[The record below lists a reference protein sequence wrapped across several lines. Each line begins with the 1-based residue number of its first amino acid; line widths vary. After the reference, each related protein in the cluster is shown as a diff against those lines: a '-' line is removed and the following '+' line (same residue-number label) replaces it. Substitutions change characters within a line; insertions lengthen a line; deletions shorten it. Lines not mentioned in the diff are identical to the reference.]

1 MEHYENHFS
10 NIQSLQEWETAQ
22 TNQPSLPND
31 RYPCRFQGCDNSFK
45 HDGVHRIRYKLAHDP
60 PPTVP
65 HKPVLINTVSD
76 PTDQNPKHDIFYY
89 HCGFMNMAL
98 LLRNFMDAIKGG
110 DGERIVRCIKMFVT
124 F

>member
-1 MEHYENHFS
+1 MKITSATFS
-10 NIQSLQEWETAQ
+10 PFRNGKQPKQISLHSQMTGIPADSKDVITRSSMMGFIGLGISLLMTLHPPYPTSQSL
-22 TNQPSLPND
+22 S
-31 RYPCRFQGCDNSFK
+31 
-45 HDGVHRIRYKLAHDP
+45 
-60 PPTVP
+60 
-65 HKPVLINTVSD
+65 TVSD
-76 PTDQNPKHDIFYY
+76 PTDQNPKHDIFDY